1 MKHYNLLFKLLI
13 RKQFSGN
20 TEYNSL
26 LPLEMIQDVHKRV
39 HHFIRLN
46 FTIKFLW
53 FFEATSSFVKNLQQF
68 KTMPLNILHNYCVG
82 YPPMLNWILYIFGA
96 NLYFLALFF
105 FWGKIIFHFLSL
117 NTNAQTSNRMHYVI
131 FIGILQTR
139 QNRNTTNDIVTIL
152 NIKARQLIDEG
163 PRQSNLN
170 PQGEIA
176 LDSGSCLT

>member
-53 FFEATSSFVKNLQQF
+53 FFDATSSFVKNLQQF
-68 KTMPLNILHNYCVG
+68 KTMPLIFYITIALATLLCLIG
-82 YPPMLNWILYIFGA
+82 YFIFLVLIYIFWR
-96 NLYFLALFF
+96 YSFF
-105 FWGKIIFHFLSL
+105 GGKIIFHFLSL
-117 NTNAQTSNRMHYVI
+117 STNAQTSNRMHYVI

-152 NIKARQLIDEG
+152 NIKARQRIDEG